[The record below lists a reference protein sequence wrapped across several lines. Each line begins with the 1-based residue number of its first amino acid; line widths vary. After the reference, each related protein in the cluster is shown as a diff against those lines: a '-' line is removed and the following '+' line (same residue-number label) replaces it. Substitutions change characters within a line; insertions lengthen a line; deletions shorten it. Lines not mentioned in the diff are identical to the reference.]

1 MTQMLTKK
9 AELFILKPEIHCFME
24 AMRKKSRPWFYW
36 ENRDMLHLEG
46 ILFYYLLYI
55 YATNRVSRSVF
66 YFIKFS
72 EEDGV
77 WLVIKKEVA

>member
-1 MTQMLTKK
+1 
-9 AELFILKPEIHCFME
+9 
-24 AMRKKSRPWFYW
+24 
-36 ENRDMLHLEG
+36 MLHLVG

-66 YFIKFS
+66 YFIKFT

-77 WLVIKKEVA
+77 RFANKKKSFELLPKYKRRMLVKELGIKPYSANSISAKNLKA